1 MASIIRPTVLRQS
14 CLAAA
19 SKRAYTTKVSSSFPA
34 ILSQPTRPA
43 PARQAIKSAFAPGN
57 VRVAAF
63 HAGGRQQI
71 LPAGPRMST
80 QLPQSLERIANRSH
94 RGHRRNW
101 YDILPRNTTTPT
113 AILTVAA
120 NDAAVVPPT
129 NASEGSYHWTFERL
143 IAAGLIPL
151 TIAPFV
157 AGSLNPATD
166 AIICGAV
173 LVHSHIGF
181 DAMIVDYFP
190 ARRVPKTKK
199 ALGWVLRAATV
210 AVGVGLYEFETN
222 DIGVTEAIKKIWTA

>member
-1 MASIIRPTVLRQS
+1 M
-14 CLAAA
+14 
-19 SKRAYTTKVSSSFPA
+19 
-34 ILSQPTRPA
+34 
-43 PARQAIKSAFAPGN
+43 
-57 VRVAAF
+57 
-63 HAGGRQQI
+63 
-71 LPAGPRMST
+71 
-80 QLPQSLERIANRSH
+80 
-94 RGHRRNW
+94 
-101 YDILPRNTTTPT
+101 
-113 AILTVAA
+113 
-120 NDAAVVPPT
+120 PPT

-222 DIGVTEAIKKIWTA
+222 DIGVTEAIKKVWTA